1 MRSRFCSADQI
12 QIAKTHK
19 NNFRR
24 PIWSAGSGV
33 RRQSVHE
40 DIELGGQVEQSQATA
55 SSISDQESTT
65 FAAKNYLEIPTVSKR
80 RAKREATES
89 KVVPSVAAENRRK
102 DAKTSQQGKKKRK
115 VRQSQETK
123 ARKAESGIVNDKR
136 PSKEKET
143 SSQPNV
149 ESISLGSKRLKSI
162 RRKRS
167 SANHRAFSSNGSS
180 RKSLALPPLP
190 TLSSTQPFSLPTFPA
205 NISSSPSLLDHLDSP
220 VQHKTDYSYL
230 SVPVLHHHLAQHHQG
245 RGHPDQHP
253 VSSPSAQFYPTSLSP
268 SYF

>member
-1 MRSRFCSADQI
+1 M
-12 QIAKTHK
+12 
-19 NNFRR
+19 
-24 PIWSAGSGV
+24 
-33 RRQSVHE
+33 HE

-55 SSISDQESTT
+55 SSISDQEATN
-65 FAAKNYLEIPTVSKR
+65 FAAKNYLDIPTVSKR
-80 RAKREATES
+80 RVKRKEATGS
-89 KVVPSVAAENRRK
+89 KVVPSATAQNRRQ
-102 DAKTSQQGKKKRK
+102 DASTSQQGKKKRK

-123 ARKAESGIVNDKR
+123 ARKVESGIVNDKR

-149 ESISLGSKRLKSI
+149 ESIRLGSKRLKSI

-180 RKSLALPPLP
+180 RKSLALPPLH

-205 NISSSPSLLDHLDSP
+205 KISSSPSLLEHLDSP

-230 SVPVLHHHLAQHHQG
+230 SVPVLHQHLAQHHQG
-245 RGHPDQHP
+245 RGHPDQHSAP
-253 VSSPSAQFYPTSLSP
+253 SPSTQFYPTSLSP

>member
-1 MRSRFCSADQI
+1 M
-12 QIAKTHK
+12 
-19 NNFRR
+19 
-24 PIWSAGSGV
+24 
-33 RRQSVHE
+33 HE

-80 RAKREATES
+80 KVKREATES

-123 ARKAESGIVNDKR
+123 ARKVESGIANDKR

-149 ESISLGSKRLKSI
+149 ESITLGSKRLKSI

-167 SANHRAFSSNGSS
+167 STKHRAFSSNGS
-180 RKSLALPPLP
+180 LALPPLH
-190 TLSSTQPFSLPTFPA
+190 TLSSTQPYSLPTFPA
-205 NISSSPSLLDHLDSP
+205 KISSSPSLLEHLDSP

-230 SVPVLHHHLAQHHQG
+230 SVPVLHQHLAQHHQG
-245 RGHPDQHP
+245 REHPDQHP
-253 VSSPSAQFYPTSLSP
+253 APSPSAQFYPTLLSP

>member
-1 MRSRFCSADQI
+1 M
-12 QIAKTHK
+12 
-19 NNFRR
+19 
-24 PIWSAGSGV
+24 
-33 RRQSVHE
+33 HE

-55 SSISDQESTT
+55 SSISDQEATT

-80 RAKREATES
+80 RVKREATES
-89 KVVPSVAAENRRK
+89 KVVPIVAAVNRRK
-102 DAKTSQQGKKKRK
+102 DANTSQQGKKKRK

-123 ARKAESGIVNDKR
+123 ARKAESGIANDKR

-149 ESISLGSKRLKSI
+149 ESTTSLGSKRLKSI

-205 NISSSPSLLDHLDSP
+205 NIASSPGLLEHLDNP

-230 SVPVLHHHLAQHHQG
+230 SVPVLHQHLAHHLQG
-245 RGHPDQHP
+245 RGQPDQHP
-253 VSSPSAQFYPTSLSP
+253 AHSPSAQFYPTSLSP